1 MACSFIILLET
12 ANTNIS
18 YYNFLYFIILL
29 AIAILRQ
36 KKKKNNINDINN
48 SRPIGNCFL
57 E

>member
-29 AIAILRQ
+29 AIAILKQ

-48 SRPIGNCFL
+48 
-57 E
+57 